1 MRLFGRRIPKPVG
14 ESGEMPFFDHLEE
27 LRWRIVWSLLALVVG
42 TIIGFIVSIR
52 FDLLSVL
59 KKPVDPYL
67 KGEALVS
74 LTMTGPFMMTFKLA
88 LTIGIIL
95 AVPVIV
101 YQIWSFLAPALTP
114 RERRTIM
121 PALGLGA
128 VLFGAGVAMAYIYV
142 LPMTL
147 TFLQGFQTPSMQ
159 LMPTADKYFSF
170 VISLLVAFGAM
181 FELPVV
187 VMILATLGLVTSK
200 FLAEKRRYAMA
211 GMIIAAALITP
222 GDVPTA
228 TIFMLGPLFLL
239 YELGILLTKVVE
251 RGRRRAALA
260 DSLAEGTP

>member
-1 MRLFGRRIPKPVG
+1 MGLFGNRIPRAAG
-14 ESGEMPFFDHLEE
+14 ASGEMPFFDHLEE
-27 LRWRIVWSLLALVVG
+27 LRWRILWSLLALVVG

-52 FDLLSVL
+52 YDLLSVL
-59 KKPVDPYL
+59 KRPLDPYL
-67 KGEALVS
+67 DGEALVS

-95 AVPVIV
+95 AVPVVV
-101 YQIWSFLAPALTP
+101 YQIWAFLAPALSK

-128 VLFGAGVAMAYIYV
+128 VLFAIGVATAYMYV

-147 TFLQGFQTPSMQ
+147 KFLEGFQTPSMQ

-170 VISLLVAFGAM
+170 VISLLVAFGVV

-200 FLAEKRRYAMA
+200 FLASKRRHAIAAMTVL
-211 GMIIAAALITP
+211 AALITP
-222 GDVPTA
+222 GDAVTA
-228 TIFMLGPLFLL
+228 MVFMMGPLILL
-239 YELGILLTKVVE
+239 YELGILLTKLVE
-251 RGRRRAALA
+251 RGRRRAAAL
-260 DSLAEGTP
+260 DTLAEETP